1 MDKEDIKW
9 VIGIAIG
16 LFLGGAV
23 TYTTLIT
30 DDALVKLKVDQLEE
44 CSNQIQKDI
53 NIFKVELSKISS
65 RTEFQLNSS
74 NEAISA
80 LTISLKNNTESN
92 NQLAIAIARLQERQ
106 AKTDQ
111 ILDKLVKRIETRGK

>member
-65 RTEFQLNSS
+65 RTEFQLYSS